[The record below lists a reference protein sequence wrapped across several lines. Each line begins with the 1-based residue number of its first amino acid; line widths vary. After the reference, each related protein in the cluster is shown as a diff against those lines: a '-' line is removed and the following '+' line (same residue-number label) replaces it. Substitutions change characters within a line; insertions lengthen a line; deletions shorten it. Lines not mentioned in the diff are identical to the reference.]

1 MQITDGGFV
10 TTTGGLIIMHNC
22 CGTPRGVNPNDKTVV
37 ISPPGRTTTGG
48 LMKTLHRTQD
58 FPWGRHPVFLPSFL
72 KKIPWIR
79 QCINTAN
86 LLSVHY
92 LAQVAAFAST
102 ITSYLKHSFR
112 TRSRLHNRL
121 RVCCGLK

>member
-48 LMKTLHRTQD
+48 LMKTLHRNKVETKYNIINQ
-58 FPWGRHPVFLPSFL
+58 VLTAFLPS
-72 KKIPWIR
+72 
-79 QCINTAN
+79 N
-86 LLSVHY
+86 L
-92 LAQVAAFAST
+92 
-102 ITSYLKHSFR
+102 
-112 TRSRLHNRL
+112 
-121 RVCCGLK
+121 